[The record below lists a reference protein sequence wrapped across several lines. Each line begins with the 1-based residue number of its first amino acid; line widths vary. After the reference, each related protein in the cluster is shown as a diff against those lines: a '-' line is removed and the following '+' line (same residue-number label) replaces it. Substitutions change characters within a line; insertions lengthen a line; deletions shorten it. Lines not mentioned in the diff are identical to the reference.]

1 MAEWKQSRDN
11 AKEKMRKAQGDRG
24 KLMEQKRPLIA
35 HRKEDGET
43 QLLTE
48 HLEDVAGLAGEFA
61 ADFGCRTAGEFCGRM
76 HDIGKSSESCQNR
89 MYDPEKYP
97 KVDHST
103 AGAKEALH
111 MSMDNLPLAEAIAS
125 HHSGLLDVGN
135 ASAAE
140 EGTFFRRLRSEVPDY
155 GRWENEIYPRLKG
168 KERGLCPA
176 FCAESAYSMSF
187 FIRMLYSCL
196 VDADYLDTERFLRGE
211 VQRGGYRT
219 REELLKRFE
228 KHISAWKEGA
238 EKVRKAEREGEKVS
252 ASDRICVLRT
262 DILSECMEG
271 GGKLPRGLYTLTVPT
286 GGGKTTASLGFALKQ
301 ICSQGM
307 RRIIYVIPYTSVID
321 QNAEVFKKILG
332 EENVLEHHSGIL
344 YDPEEGGE
352 EQQRK
357 ALATE
362 NWDAPVIVTTAV
374 QFFESLYGSRSS
386 VCRKIH
392 NLSNSV
398 IIFDEAQTL
407 PLPYLEP
414 CVAAIAELVKN
425 YRSTAV
431 LCTAT
436 QPALETMFQK
446 YLPQTEITELCS
458 HTEVLFRQLE
468 RVNIQNAGEL
478 SVQELEERL
487 RREEQILCVVN
498 TRRIAQKLYQDL
510 RGEGV
515 YCLTTL
521 LCPAVRKIKFAEIK
535 ERLCGHEKCIV
546 IATSLVEAGVD
557 LDFCQVYRQEAG
569 LDALIQAAGRC
580 NREGKRTLQQ
590 SQVYS
595 FVLQGEKKEFQAQP
609 VAALREV
616 RRRYEKVN
624 SQESISFYF
633 QYLRDLLGTENLDQK
648 GIMKLIS
655 GKVRLLPFRTVAEK
669 FKLIES
675 SMRTVYI
682 PLTGTEKW
690 LRQIAE
696 GNADRNTFRRL
707 GQYAVTVHEQHF
719 RALWEAGCLEEL
731 HQNVFV
737 LRDRNQY
744 DDDTGLQM
752 DVETGFGVMI

>member
-1 MAEWKQSRDN
+1 
-11 AKEKMRKAQGDRG
+11 
-24 KLMEQKRPLIA
+24 MEQRRPLIA

-43 QLLTE
+43 QPLTE
-48 HLEDVAGLAGEFA
+48 HLEGVARLAGEFA
-61 ADFGCRTAGEFCGRM
+61 ADFGCRDAGEFCGRM

-89 MYDPEKYP
+89 MYDPEMYP

-103 AGAKEALH
+103 AGAREALR
-111 MSMDNLPLAEAIAS
+111 MSMENLPLAEAIAC

-135 ASAAE
+135 PTAAE
-140 EGTFFRRLRSEVPDY
+140 EGTFFRRLKSEVPDY
-155 GRWENEIYPRLKG
+155 GRWKNEIYPQLKG
-168 KERGLCPA
+168 KERDLCPK
-176 FCAESAYSMSF
+176 FCAENAYSMSF

-196 VDADYLDTERFLRGE
+196 VDADYLDTERFLCGE
-211 VQRGGYRT
+211 VQRGGYCAG
-219 REELLKRFE
+219 EELLKRFE

-238 EKVRKAEREGEKVS
+238 EKVRKAEREGEEVS
-252 ASDRICVLRT
+252 ASDRVCVLRT
-262 DILSECMEG
+262 DILSECMEKG
-271 GGKLPRGLYTLTVPT
+271 EKLSRGLYTLTVPT

-392 NLSNSV
+392 NLSDSV

-407 PLPYLEP
+407 PLPYLEA

-446 YLPQTEITELCS
+446 YLPQKEITELCS
-458 HTEVLFRQLE
+458 HTEKLFQKLE
-468 RVNIQNAGEL
+468 RTDIRDAGKLSLQGLEKRLNEQN
-478 SVQELEERL
+478 R
-487 RREEQILCVVN
+487 IMCVVN
-498 TRRIAQKLYQDL
+498 TRRTAQELYRDL
-510 RGEGV
+510 QGEGV

-521 LCPAVRKIKFAEIK
+521 LCPVMRKAKLGEIK
-535 ERLCGHEKCIV
+535 ERLRGQEKCIV

-557 LDFCQVYRQEAG
+557 LDFCQVYRQESG
-569 LDALIQAAGRC
+569 LDSLLQAAGRC
-580 NREGKRTLQQ
+580 NREGKLPTVGI
-590 SQVYS
+590 VYS
-595 FVLQGEKKEFQAQP
+595 FRLEGADNRLQAQA
-609 VAALREV
+609 VAALRETW
-616 RRRYEKVN
+616 RRYEKVN
-624 SQESISFYF
+624 SRESISFYF

-655 GKVRLLPFRTVAEK
+655 GKVQLLPFRTVAEK

-682 PLTGTEKW
+682 PLEGTEEW
-690 LRQIAE
+690 LQQIAE
-696 GNADRNTFRRL
+696 GKADRNTFRRL
-707 GQYAVTVHEQHF
+707 GQYAVNVHEQHF

-731 HQNVFV
+731 QQNVFV
-737 LRDRNQY
+737 LRDLNQY

-752 DVETGFGVMI
+752 DVETGFGIMI